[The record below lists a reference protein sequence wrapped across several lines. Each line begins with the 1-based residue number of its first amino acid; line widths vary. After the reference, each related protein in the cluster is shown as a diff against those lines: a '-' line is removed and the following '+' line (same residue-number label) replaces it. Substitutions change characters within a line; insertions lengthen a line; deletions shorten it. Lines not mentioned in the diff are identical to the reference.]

1 MISSINFALWIGFGW
16 LLLVSLL
23 YSLTQ
28 YPQVTDRLPN
38 WIYLP
43 AAFLIAALLVRLPP
57 ALLLPVGAEYDIT
70 SFRLSAEVLLRGG
83 DVYTD
88 VSSVGRHPYLPFY
101 LYNLGGMLWLSKLT
115 GLPFVFTVKLLPV
128 LADAAIAGLIYWG
141 ALCRGETPKAA
152 AAWAWVYALH
162 PIALLVTAYHGQ
174 FDAIPILLMLLA
186 WFGLKCLRNWP
197 LSAVFMGLAILSK
210 TWPVIFLPLLLW
222 RFTAGWRQRAL
233 YALIAFLIPTAAVWA
248 YVYFLQTDPQ
258 PMLQRALLHS
268 GVAGYWGVTGGLAL
282 INRYS
287 DNALLELYTLFVAN
301 GRYLLLATALFI
313 FWQTR
318 RQDSLNALTT
328 LLVAILVVT
337 PGMGLQWLLWLI
349 APAILAGDRRGLN
362 WFTLGGVI
370 YLGLQLFGYHMNPL
384 VLQLF
389 DGYTAVSLI
398 IISSF
403 PAWFAAVGWLI
414 YRLFTVKKNPSL
426 LQ

>member
-1 MISSINFALWIGFGW
+1 MISSLNLALWFGFGW

-23 YSLTQ
+23 YSLAQ

-43 AAFLIAALLVRLPP
+43 AAFLSGALLVRFLP

-88 VSSVGRHPYLPFY
+88 LSSVGRHPYLPFY
-101 LYNLGGMLWLSKLT
+101 LYNLGGAFWFSQLT
-115 GLPFVFTVKLLPV
+115 NLPFAVTVKLLPV
-128 LADAAIAGLIYWG
+128 LADVAITGLIYWS
-141 ALCRGETPKAA
+141 ALYCGKTPRAA
-152 AAWAWVYALH
+152 AAWAWIYALH
-162 PIALLVTAYHGQ
+162 PVALLVTAYHGQ
-174 FDAIPILLMLLA
+174 FDAIPVLLMLLA
-186 WFGLKCLRNWP
+186 WFSLQCARNWP
-197 LSAVFMGLAILSK
+197 FSALFMGLAVLSK

-222 RFTAGWRQRAL
+222 RFAAGWRRRTL
-233 YALIAFLIPTAAVWA
+233 YILIVFLIPAAAAWA
-248 YVYFLQTDPQ
+248 YVYLFQTNPQ

-268 GVAGYWGVTGGLAL
+268 GVAGYWGVSGGLAL
-282 INRYS
+282 VNRHS

-301 GRYLLLATALFI
+301 GRYLLLAMALFI
-313 FWQTR
+313 FWRTR
-318 RQDSLNALTT
+318 RQGSLNALTT
-328 LLVAILVVT
+328 LLVGILVIT

-370 YLGLQLFGYHMNPL
+370 YLALQLFGYHMNPL

-389 DGYTAVSLI
+389 DGHTAVSLI

-403 PAWFAAVGWLI
+403 PAWFAAVGWLL
-414 YRLFTVKKNPSL
+414 YRLFAL
-426 LQ
+426 R

>member
-1 MISSINFALWIGFGW
+1 MISSINLALWVGLGW

-28 YPQVTDRLPN
+28 YPQFTERLPG

-43 AAFLIAALLVRLPP
+43 AAFLIGALLVRFPP
-57 ALLLPVGAEYDIT
+57 ALLLPIGAEYDIT
-70 SFRLSAEVLLRGG
+70 SFRLSAEVFLRGG

-88 VSSVGRHPYLPFY
+88 ATSAGRHPYLPFY
-101 LYNLGGMLWLSKLT
+101 LYNLGGMMWLSTLT

-128 LADAAIAGLIYWG
+128 LADVTITGLIYRG
-141 ALCRGETPKAA
+141 ALCRGKAPRVA
-152 AAWAWVYALH
+152 ATWAWIYALH

-174 FDAIPILLMLLA
+174 FDAIPVLLMLFA
-186 WFGLKCLRNWP
+186 WFSLQCLRTWS

-210 TWPVIFLPLLLW
+210 TWPVIFLPLLMW
-222 RFTAGWRQRAL
+222 RFTAGWRQRVL
-233 YALIAFLIPTAAVWA
+233 YVLISFLIPATATWA
-248 YVYFLQTDPQ
+248 YVYLLQTDPQ
-258 PMLQRALLHS
+258 PMLQRALLHG
-268 GVAGYWGVTGGLAL
+268 GVAGYWGVSGGVAL

-301 GRYLLLATALFI
+301 GRYLLLATAVFI
-313 FWQTR
+313 FWHTR

-337 PGMGLQWLLWLI
+337 PGMGLQWLFWLI
-349 APAILAGDRRGLN
+349 APAVLAGAGRGLN

-384 VLQLF
+384 VFQLF
-389 DGYTAVSLI
+389 DDYAAVSLI

-403 PAWFAAVGWLI
+403 PAWFAAVGWLL
-414 YRLFTVKKNPSL
+414 YRFVSVSVNED
-426 LQ
+426 